1 MTQTTQPHKT
11 RTLLASLLACCL
23 IPVFIL
29 SAGVALAGD
38 DDKIIIK
45 EQHKFRLQLDGD
57 MDVIEVDD
65 LEIGESR
72 QFFTDEGKEIVVT
85 RGEDGVDIT
94 VDGEEI
100 DMPKVIRVETL
111 HEEIHGDGEH
121 GEHGADVKK
130 VIVRSGHSS
139 GHNNVW
145 VTSGDKGKAIVEIEN
160 LGDGHEMHWVSSSGE
175 DIQIRRSSAAEHLK
189 ESGALDGL
197 DESERQAILDAL
209 EEFDSESPHRKMI
222 FIEKDE
228 DGDEG

>member
-1 MTQTTQPHKT
+1 MTRTHQPHKT

-23 IPVFIL
+23 ILI
-29 SAGVALAGD
+29 AGAALAGD
-38 DDKIIIK
+38 DEVVIK
-45 EQHKFRLQLDGD
+45 ERHHIKLKLDD
-57 MDVIEVDD
+57 AMDVIEIDD

-100 DMPKVIRVETL
+100 DMPKKIRVETL
-111 HEEIHGDGEH
+111 HEEIHGGDGDH
-121 GEHGADVKK
+121 K
-130 VIVRSGHSS
+130 VVVRSGHSG

-145 VTSGDKGKAIVEIEN
+145 VTSADEGKAIVEIKN
-160 LGDGHEMHWVSSSGE
+160 LGDGHEMHWISSDGE
-175 DIQIRRSSAAEHLK
+175 DIEIHRSSASDHLK

-197 DESERQAILDAL
+197 DEDERQAILDAL
-209 EEFDSESPHRKMI
+209 EEFDSEYHHRKVI